1 MRMKL
6 AWMVNTRPDV
16 AVDISQL
23 AQITEDTY
31 GNDSK
36 YAVKRFNSAITYA
49 NANLLHIKYPQMDL
63 ESICIV
69 GYSDA
74 AFANNS
80 DLTTQ
85 PGRAI
90 LLVNKDGIAMPISYK
105 SYKSRHVTRSVLAA
119 EVSSFAEMFDDA
131 FTIRSQLQQAM
142 RKDVVMHLLTDSKI
156 SLRYYQQELTN

>member
-16 AVDISQL
+16 AVDISKL

-36 YAVKRFNSAITYA
+36 YAVKRLNSAITYA
-49 NANLLHIKYPQMDL
+49 NDNLLQIKYPQMDL
-63 ESICIV
+63 ESVRIV

-80 DLTTQ
+80 DLT
-85 PGRAI
+85 P
-90 LLVNKDGIAMPISYK
+90 
-105 SYKSRHVTRSVLAA
+105 
-119 EVSSFAEMFDDA
+119 
-131 FTIRSQLQQAM
+131 QLG
-142 RKDVVMHLLTDSKI
+142 
-156 SLRYYQQELTN
+156 